1 MSRYSDADIQTIYR
15 VIEER
20 RDMRHFLPDSVDPL
34 LLERLLQAA
43 HRAPSVGFMQPWRFI
58 RITDR
63 ALRTRIHDM
72 VEDERIRTSELL
84 GDRKNEFMRLK
95 VEGVLEC
102 GELMVAALM
111 DDRERYVFGRRT
123 LPEMDLASVSCA
135 IQNLWLAARAEGI
148 GVGWV
153 SLFDPLALRQ
163 LLGMPRGAKPVAI
176 LCIGHVKAFYPKPML
191 ETENWACRQ
200 QLQDMV
206 FENRWQA
213 DTLIRTQPPAIQ
225 ARHLPVAPSPA
236 SIPGAQPM
244 VQFEIPPVSRVL
256 EAALRHKIDQKT
268 KPLGAL
274 GKLEQ
279 IAVEVGL
286 IQNTL
291 APTLNKPIIM
301 VFAGDHGIVKEG
313 VSPYP
318 QEVTMQMVMNFL
330 NGGAAI
336 NIFSRQHGIRLRVVD
351 AGVNH
356 QFSPHPELVDA
367 KIDYG
372 TRNFLVEPAMTEAQ
386 CVAAIHRGALLVKQ
400 ESMNGCNTIG
410 FGEMGIG
417 NTSSA
422 TLIMSQLCGV
432 PVAECVGR
440 GTGLD
445 DAGLAHKRQVLEQA
459 ASHHAGNLEP
469 LDVLAT
475 FGGFEIAMMTGA
487 MLQAAQSGM
496 VLLIDGFIVSA
507 ALLVAVKICPTVLDY
522 CVFSHRSNEAGHQ
535 RLLEYLK
542 AEPLMGL
549 DMRLGEGTGAAVA
562 YPLLVSAVNFLNE
575 MASFESAGV
584 STPGTP

>member
-1 MSRYSDADIQTIYR
+1 
-15 VIEER
+15 
-20 RDMRHFLPDSVDPL
+20 
-34 LLERLLQAA
+34 
-43 HRAPSVGFMQPWRFI
+43 
-58 RITDR
+58 
-63 ALRTRIHDM
+63 
-72 VEDERIRTSELL
+72 
-84 GDRKNEFMRLK
+84 
-95 VEGVLEC
+95 
-102 GELMVAALM
+102 
-111 DDRERYVFGRRT
+111 
-123 LPEMDLASVSCA
+123 
-135 IQNLWLAARAEGI
+135 
-148 GVGWV
+148 
-153 SLFDPLALRQ
+153 
-163 LLGMPRGAKPVAI
+163 
-176 LCIGHVKAFYPKPML
+176 
-191 ETENWACRQ
+191 
-200 QLQDMV
+200 
-206 FENRWQA
+206 
-213 DTLIRTQPPAIQ
+213 
-225 ARHLPVAPSPA
+225 
-236 SIPGAQPM
+236 
-244 VQFEIPPVSRVL
+244 
-256 EAALRHKIDQKT
+256 
-268 KPLGAL
+268 
-274 GKLEQ
+274 
-279 IAVEVGL
+279 
-286 IQNTL
+286 
-291 APTLNKPIIM
+291 
-301 VFAGDHGIVKEG
+301 
-313 VSPYP
+313 
-318 QEVTMQMVMNFL
+318 MQMVMNFL

-459 ASHHAGNLEP
+459 DSHHAGNLEP